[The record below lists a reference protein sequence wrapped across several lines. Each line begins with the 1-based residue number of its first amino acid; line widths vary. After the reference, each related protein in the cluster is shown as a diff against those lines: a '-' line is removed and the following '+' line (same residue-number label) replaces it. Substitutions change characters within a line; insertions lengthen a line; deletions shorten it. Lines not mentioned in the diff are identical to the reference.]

1 MNYTRALVIWKMPAV
16 ECSLNSPS
24 FSISYGGAENGK

>member
-1 MNYTRALVIWKMPAV
+1 MNCTKALVIWKVPVV
-16 ECSLNSPS
+16 ECTLNSPS